1 MYETDGT
8 NILNETEVIAAIRKA
23 KEEYLRDIENDI
35 PTPKAA
41 FNYACALVRSK
52 DKFELEKS
60 IEIFEALIDD
70 GFQTHKCI
78 YNIAYAYYKLGKLRQ
93 SRLFCERL
101 LKLDPLN
108 QQAQDL
114 HQQLDSIVQQ
124 KGLIGLGITTVIAG
138 AAAVLLFKTLG
149 RK

>member
-1 MYETDGT
+1 M
-8 NILNETEVIAAIRKA
+8 K
-23 KEEYLRDIENDI
+23 YLKVGIEMRAN
-35 PTPKAA
+35 T
-41 FNYACALVRSK
+41 V
-52 DKFELEKS
+52 
-60 IEIFEALIDD
+60 ALIDD

-124 KGLIGLGITTVIAG
+124 S
-138 AAAVLLFKTLG
+138 
-149 RK
+149 RE

>member
-1 MYETDGT
+1 MAP
-8 NILNETEVIAAIRKA
+8 IA
-23 KEEYLRDIENDI
+23 I
-35 PTPKAA
+35 PD
-41 FNYACALVRSK
+41 CV
-52 DKFELEKS
+52 
-60 IEIFEALIDD
+60 ALIDD

-114 HQQLDSIVQQ
+114 HQQLDAVVQQ
-124 KGLIGLGITTVIAG
+124 SGALVVI
-138 AAAVLLFKTLG
+138 VDV
-149 RK
+149 

>member
-1 MYETDGT
+1 M
-8 NILNETEVIAAIRKA
+8 
-23 KEEYLRDIENDI
+23 
-35 PTPKAA
+35 
-41 FNYACALVRSK
+41 
-52 DKFELEKS
+52 EKS
-60 IEIFEALIDD
+60 IEIFEGRRRDPVTSVALIDD

-124 KGLIGLGITTVIAG
+124 SGVAS
-138 AAAVLLFKTLG
+138 

>member
-1 MYETDGT
+1 MT
-8 NILNETEVIAAIRKA
+8 
-23 KEEYLRDIENDI
+23 
-35 PTPKAA
+35 
-41 FNYACALVRSK
+41 
-52 DKFELEKS
+52 KS
-60 IEIFEALIDD
+60 VALIDD

-114 HQQLDSIVQQ
+114 HQQLDAVVQQ
-124 KGLIGLGITTVIAG
+124 SGRRAMDVTRRGPSWFGNHLAAGCGCGYRVI
-138 AAAVLLFKTLG
+138 
-149 RK
+149 

>member
-1 MYETDGT
+1 MNWRSRSRSLKVAPMT
-8 NILNETEVIAAIRKA
+8 
-23 KEEYLRDIENDI
+23 I
-35 PTPKAA
+35 PD
-41 FNYACALVRSK
+41 CV
-52 DKFELEKS
+52 
-60 IEIFEALIDD
+60 ALIDD

-114 HQQLDSIVQQ
+114 HQQLDAVVQQ
-124 KGLIGLGITTVIAG
+124 SGALIVI
-138 AAAVLLFKTLG
+138 VDV
-149 RK
+149 

>member
-1 MYETDGT
+1 M
-8 NILNETEVIAAIRKA
+8 
-23 KEEYLRDIENDI
+23 
-35 PTPKAA
+35 
-41 FNYACALVRSK
+41 
-52 DKFELEKS
+52 EKS
-60 IEIFEALIDD
+60 IEIFEGRRRDLVAIVALIDD

-124 KGLIGLGITTVIAG
+124 SGVAS
-138 AAAVLLFKTLG
+138 
-149 RK
+149 

>member
-1 MYETDGT
+1 M
-8 NILNETEVIAAIRKA
+8 
-23 KEEYLRDIENDI
+23 
-35 PTPKAA
+35 
-41 FNYACALVRSK
+41 VRSR

-60 IEIFEALIDD
+60 IEIFEGRSIVWTLLLALIDD

-124 KGLIGLGITTVIAG
+124 SRFVNWMGK
-138 AAAVLLFKTLG
+138 
-149 RK
+149 

>member
-1 MYETDGT
+1 M
-8 NILNETEVIAAIRKA
+8 
-23 KEEYLRDIENDI
+23 
-35 PTPKAA
+35 
-41 FNYACALVRSK
+41 
-52 DKFELEKS
+52 EKS
-60 IEIFEALIDD
+60 IEIFEGRRRDPVTIVALIDD

-124 KGLIGLGITTVIAG
+124 SGVAS
-138 AAAVLLFKTLG
+138 

>member
-1 MYETDGT
+1 M
-8 NILNETEVIAAIRKA
+8 
-23 KEEYLRDIENDI
+23 EE
-35 PTPKAA
+35 
-41 FNYACALVRSK
+41 
-52 DKFELEKS
+52 S
-60 IEIFEALIDD
+60 IEIFEGRRRDPVTIVALIDD

-124 KGLIGLGITTVIAG
+124 SGVAS
-138 AAAVLLFKTLG
+138 

>member
-1 MYETDGT
+1 MER
-8 NILNETEVIAAIRKA
+8 VIT
-23 KEEYLRDIENDI
+23 L
-35 PTPKAA
+35 
-41 FNYACALVRSK
+41 
-52 DKFELEKS
+52 
-60 IEIFEALIDD
+60 ALIDD

-114 HQQLDSIVQQ
+114 HQQLDSIVKQSNGRRELL
-124 KGLIGLGITTVIAG
+124 KIEGLLGLGITTALVG
-138 AAAVLLFKTLG
+138 AAAVILYKSFGKKCACLF
-149 RK
+149 

>member
-1 MYETDGT
+1 M
-8 NILNETEVIAAIRKA
+8 A
-23 KEEYLRDIENDI
+23 KSREICEGRRRDPVTI
-35 PTPKAA
+35 
-41 FNYACALVRSK
+41 V
-52 DKFELEKS
+52 
-60 IEIFEALIDD
+60 ALIDD
-70 GFQTHKCI
+70 GFQTPKCI

-124 KGLIGLGITTVIAG
+124 SGVAS
-138 AAAVLLFKTLG
+138 

>member
-1 MYETDGT
+1 MIT
-8 NILNETEVIAAIRKA
+8 L
-23 KEEYLRDIENDI
+23 
-35 PTPKAA
+35 
-41 FNYACALVRSK
+41 
-52 DKFELEKS
+52 
-60 IEIFEALIDD
+60 ALIDD

-124 KGLIGLGITTVIAG
+124 SNGWRGGWGLEGLLGLGITTALVG
-138 AAAVLLFKTLG
+138 AAAVILFKSFG
-149 RK
+149 KK

>member
-1 MYETDGT
+1 
-8 NILNETEVIAAIRKA
+8 
-23 KEEYLRDIENDI
+23 
-35 PTPKAA
+35 
-41 FNYACALVRSK
+41 
-52 DKFELEKS
+52 LEKS
-60 IEIFEALIDD
+60 IEIFEGRRRDPVTIVALIDD

-124 KGLIGLGITTVIAG
+124 SGVAS
-138 AAAVLLFKTLG
+138 

>member
-1 MYETDGT
+1 M
-8 NILNETEVIAAIRKA
+8 
-23 KEEYLRDIENDI
+23 
-35 PTPKAA
+35 
-41 FNYACALVRSK
+41 
-52 DKFELEKS
+52 EKS
-60 IEIFEALIDD
+60 IEIFEGRRRDPVTIVALIDD

-108 QQAQDL
+108 QRAQDL

-124 KGLIGLGITTVIAG
+124 SGVAS
-138 AAAVLLFKTLG
+138 

>member
-1 MYETDGT
+1 M
-8 NILNETEVIAAIRKA
+8 NWRSRSRSLKVAPIA
-23 KEEYLRDIENDI
+23 I
-35 PTPKAA
+35 PD
-41 FNYACALVRSK
+41 CV
-52 DKFELEKS
+52 
-60 IEIFEALIDD
+60 ALIDD

-114 HQQLDSIVQQ
+114 HQQLDAVVQQ
-124 KGLIGLGITTVIAG
+124 SGALI
-138 AAAVLLFKTLG
+138 VLVDV
-149 RK
+149 

>member
-1 MYETDGT
+1 MNWRSRSRSLKVVPIT
-8 NILNETEVIAAIRKA
+8 NPDCV
-23 KEEYLRDIENDI
+23 
-35 PTPKAA
+35 
-41 FNYACALVRSK
+41 
-52 DKFELEKS
+52 
-60 IEIFEALIDD
+60 ALIDD

-114 HQQLDSIVQQ
+114 HQQLDAVVQQ
-124 KGLIGLGITTVIAG
+124 SGALIVI
-138 AAAVLLFKTLG
+138 VDV
-149 RK
+149 

>member
-1 MYETDGT
+1 M
-8 NILNETEVIAAIRKA
+8 
-23 KEEYLRDIENDI
+23 
-35 PTPKAA
+35 
-41 FNYACALVRSK
+41 
-52 DKFELEKS
+52 EKS
-60 IEIFEALIDD
+60 IEIFEGRRRDPVTIVALIDD

-114 HQQLDSIVQQ
+114 HQQLDSIVPQS
-124 KGLIGLGITTVIAG
+124 GVAS
-138 AAAVLLFKTLG
+138 